1 MQQTWVREPATGVY
15 RLDIFRE
22 PQRGGAWVC
31 RRDET
36 IRLPYERIIRRT
48 ADGIPYL
55 VSEIVLLFK
64 ARHSAE
70 PKNQADFAGARPLLD
85 AAAAGWLRWA
95 LARVHP
101 GHAWLG
107 ALGQAGPV

>member
-1 MQQTWVREPATGVY
+1 VGLP
-15 RLDIFRE
+15 
-22 PQRGGAWVC
+22 P
-31 RRDET
+31 RRDH
-36 IRLPYERIIRRT
+36 PAAVRT
-48 ADGIPYL
+48 NHPPDRGRHPYL
-55 VSEIVLLFK
+55 VPEIVLLFK